1 VIHRVDFDS
10 LTRPFSSKKA
20 NWMPLWLQ
28 EILARVDDP
37 IVVVAE
43 AVTAEATVEVTV
55 EATAEVV
62 ADQQGISRGTVQ
74 SGSSPFFHAGG
85 VSGRL
90 VTTRREEVS
99 G

>member
-1 VIHRVDFDS
+1 V
-10 LTRPFSSKKA
+10 A
-20 NWMPLWLQ
+20 
-28 EILARVDDP
+28 
-37 IVVVAE
+37 AE
-43 AVTAEATVEVTV
+43 AVTAGATAEAI
-55 EATAEVV
+55 AEVV
-62 ADQQGISRGTVQ
+62 ADQQRISRGTVQ

>member
-1 VIHRVDFDS
+1 M
-10 LTRPFSSKKA
+10 RP
-20 NWMPLWLQ
+20 WLQ

-37 IVVVAE
+37 IAVAAE
-43 AVTAEATVEVTV
+43 AVTAGATAEAI
-55 EATAEVV
+55 AEVV
-62 ADQQGISRGTVQ
+62 ADQQRISRGTVQ